1 VSEIPRQIDRRVRRE
16 IAALDQPWELIKK
29 KDHYFLQ
36 VEDQPLL
43 CVASNSSK
51 TTDWQVTKTLNRLR
65 KAAAMRRA

>member
-1 VSEIPRQIDRRVRRE
+1 MSEIPKQIDRRVRRE
-16 IAALDQPWELIKK
+16 IAALDQPWELVKK

-36 VEDQPLL
+36 IEDQPLL

-51 TTDWQVTKTLNRLR
+51 DSEWQVNKTLNRLR